1 MKNLMIKLFILT
13 GLSLLNSSLQA
24 QEESPISMLKISNPS
39 QSIGIHI
46 GDVLHRQIELVASQP
61 YQLSPNSL
69 PTKGNNSNGIELT
82 EIKVSNNKSGDKNV
96 YKIDLTYQVFAQA
109 PTPTVMQLPAENFAF
124 SGGPTA
130 ISISVPVWRFWFAPL
145 VAGTIDIAKTNLQ
158 PQQKPTLIDE
168 SQHKIRLVLAIV
180 CVLIAAIG
188 LLYINADRRWLP
200 YMGGAFAQAHRQLK
214 RATKTKAT
222 TKNALLYLHQA
233 FNQVYGASLFATDID
248 RFIAKHPQYANLKND
263 IVAFF
268 DNSNK
273 SLFTEQKNEQAAYLQ
288 QLLSFSKQ
296 LRDCERGI

>member
-39 QSIGIHI
+39 QSTGIHI

-96 YKIDLTYQVFAQA
+96 YTIDLTYQVFAQA

-158 PQQKPTLIDE
+158 PQ
-168 SQHKIRLVLAIV
+168 
-180 CVLIAAIG
+180 
-188 LLYINADRRWLP
+188 
-200 YMGGAFAQAHRQLK
+200 
-214 RATKTKAT
+214 
-222 TKNALLYLHQA
+222 
-233 FNQVYGASLFATDID
+233 
-248 RFIAKHPQYANLKND
+248 
-263 IVAFF
+263 
-268 DNSNK
+268 
-273 SLFTEQKNEQAAYLQ
+273 
-288 QLLSFSKQ
+288 
-296 LRDCERGI
+296 